1 MAEALADHV
10 HAPIAKGRVRF
21 GATIVI
27 GHALKHIYL
36 SSLAAVLLPEIK
48 LGLGLSATQVGTLVS
63 VQQFT
68 GWFSTMASGYL
79 GDRFTSKTA
88 LLLGV
93 SLGLTGVSYFL
104 LGIAHSSLLLLLA
117 MLVVGVGPSL
127 FHPPAL
133 GALSRR
139 FPDRRSFAISM
150 HGTGGSIGE
159 ATGPLIAAGLLAFLT
174 YRGVL
179 EISAI
184 PAIVVAFLMW
194 TMLKQDHA
202 TVAQGHSSFKQY
214 IGSFGRLLAQR
225 ALLLICLV
233 TALRSVGQ
241 AMTTTFLPVYL
252 REDLGYSAGLV
263 AVYIAMAQ
271 VVGIGSQ
278 PLMGFM
284 SDRFGHK
291 RVLVPALSIFAFLFL
306 LVPIADGK
314 VELAFVIL
322 ALGAFLF
329 SLHAILIAAA
339 AELVPEDMQSTVV
352 SLIYASSFIGAL
364 APTVAG
370 VIGDK
375 YGLESTFLMSAV
387 LVGASAIVL
396 MFTRLP
402 KRQAQSVSI
411 SSG

>member
-1 MAEALADHV
+1 MAEAIAGHV
-10 HAPIAKGRVRF
+10 HAPAATQGRFKF
-21 GATIVI
+21 GATIVL

-36 SSLAAVLLPEIK
+36 SSLTAVFLPEIK
-48 LGLGLSATQVGTLVS
+48 LGLGLSATQVGTLAS

-68 GWFSTMASGYL
+68 GWFSTMVSGYL

-88 LLLGV
+88 LLLGI

-104 LGIAHSSLLLLLA
+104 LGIANSYLLLLLA

-139 FPDRRSFAISM
+139 FPDRRSFAISL
-150 HGTGGSIGE
+150 HGTGGSLGE
-159 ATGPLIAAGLLAFLT
+159 ALGPLIAAGLLAFLT
-174 YRGVL
+174 YKGVL
-179 EISAI
+179 QISAI
-184 PAIVVAFLMW
+184 PAIVVALVMW
-194 TMLKQDHA
+194 HMLKEEQGRA
-202 TVAQGHSSFKQY
+202 GQGHASFRQY
-214 IGSFGRLLAQR
+214 LGSFGRLMAQR
-225 ALLLICLV
+225 TLLLICLV

-263 AVYIAMAQ
+263 AAYIAMAQ

-278 PLMGFM
+278 PLMGFL
-284 SDRFGHK
+284 SDRLGHK
-291 RVLVPALSIFAFLFL
+291 RVLVPALTLFSLLFL

-314 VELAFVIL
+314 IELALVIL

-352 SLIYASSFIGAL
+352 SLIYASSFVGAL

-370 VIGDK
+370 VIGDT

-387 LVGASAIVL
+387 LVGASAVVL
-396 MFTRLP
+396 MLTRLP
-402 KRQAQSVSI
+402 RRTAVPI
-411 SSG
+411 